1 MGPGTRRR
9 YARRMTSRHLS
20 VVIHSSP
27 EAVYALASDPSRLPD
42 WAAGLAEGAAEIS
55 NDTLV
60 MDSPMG
66 RVSVRFV
73 PRNDLG
79 VLDHEVTLPDGSVT
93 YNPLR
98 VVPHPEGAEVV
109 FTIRQQDMDDDDFDR
124 DSRMVAADLDR
135 LRLLAEN
142 EGYPAHQA
150 P

>member
-1 MGPGTRRR
+1 
-9 YARRMTSRHLS
+9 MTSRHLS

-55 NDTLV
+55 HDTLV
-60 MDSPMG
+60 VDSPMG

-135 LRLLAEN
+135 LKLLAEN
-142 EGYPAHQA
+142 EGNPAHQA

>member
-135 LRLLAEN
+135 LKLLAEN
-142 EGYPAHQA
+142 EGNPAHQA

>member
-142 EGYPAHQA
+142 EGDHAHRA

>member
-27 EAVYALASDPSRLPD
+27 EAVYALASDPYRLPD

-135 LRLLAEN
+135 LKLLAEN
-142 EGYPAHQA
+142 EGNPAHQA

>member
-1 MGPGTRRR
+1 
-9 YARRMTSRHLS
+9 MTSRHLS
-20 VVIHSSP
+20 VVIHASP

-55 NDTLV
+55 HDTLV

-66 RVSVRFV
+66 RGSVRFV

-135 LRLLAEN
+135 LKLLAEN
-142 EGYPAHQA
+142 EGNPAHQA